1 MFNLVLY
8 LHVLLT
14 LTHTGF
20 GEDSADNF
28 LAGLYEALQK
38 YPWSPH
44 GAGAQVHPL
53 QLDE

>member
-1 MFNLVLY
+1 MFAILLC
-8 LHVLLT
+8 LHVLLH

-20 GEDSADNF
+20 GEDSADYF
-28 LAGLYEALQK
+28 PVGLYEALQK
-38 YPWSPH
+38 HPWSPH